1 MRFWLITRFILYGML
16 GHFVATG
23 NITQTIAMS
32 TLIIATYLEER
43 RD

>member
-1 MRFWLITRFILYGML
+1 MRFWLLVRLTLCGIL
-16 GHFVATG
+16 GHFAATG

-32 TLIIATYLEER
+32 TLVIATYLEER

>member
-1 MRFWLITRFILYGML
+1 MRFWSIARFILYGML
-16 GHFVATG
+16 GHFAATG
-23 NITQTIAMS
+23 NIAKTIAMS